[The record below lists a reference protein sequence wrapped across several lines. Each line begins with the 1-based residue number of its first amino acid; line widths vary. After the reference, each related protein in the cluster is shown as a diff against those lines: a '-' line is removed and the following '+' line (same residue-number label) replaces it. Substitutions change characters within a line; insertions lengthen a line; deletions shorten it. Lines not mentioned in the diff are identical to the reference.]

1 MIFRSDYTTPLTY
14 EKECKAL
21 FEHFYHFGVHRCEL
35 AKPNDFRRVQAGG
48 HDIILYN
55 DHGTIIAF
63 ENSCP
68 HRGCLLIQDSH
79 GSQELLCPYH
89 GWRFGEGKCIV
100 PNRKL
105 FNEEEITSAALST
118 YKIDYCGNFIFF
130 SPAPSATLREQLGFF
145 WDMLETISL
154 DITHLIDDNN
164 QPFSANWKIS
174 LENALENYHVSSV
187 HPTSLGALV
196 PTDGTVI
203 FDKTNSLW
211 ESPLGNMKVHTK
223 LSKLHTLFDN
233 KYRNECYFSLYLFPF
248 SMISSTF
255 GYSYAF
261 QNFYPKTPTE
271 TAFSS
276 RTYATQTEYTS
287 FFDNVAQLNRQ
298 IFAEDAR
305 ICELV
310 QKGTALSAHYIYNT
324 QEKRILAFH
333 QHYETLVKKEELL

>member
-1 MIFRSDYTTPLTY
+1 MIFRADYRTQSTHD
-14 EKECKAL
+14 KECEAL
-21 FEHFYHFGVHRCEL
+21 FERFYHFGAHRSEL
-35 AKPNDFRRVQAGG
+35 SKPNDFRRIQAGG
-48 HDIILYN
+48 HNIVLYN
-55 DHGTIIAF
+55 DNGNIIAF

-68 HRGCLLIQDSH
+68 HRGCSLITEAH
-79 GSQELLCPYH
+79 GSKELLCPYH
-89 GWRFGEGKCIV
+89 GWRFGERKCIV

-105 FNEEEITSAALST
+105 FNEDEINSAALRT
-118 YKIDYCGNFIFF
+118 YTIDLCGNFIFF
-130 SPAPSATLREQLGFF
+130 SPVPSATLREQLGSF
-145 WDMLETISL
+145 WELLETVSH
-154 DITHLIDDNN
+154 DVSHLIDDNG

-187 HPTSLGALV
+187 HPTSLGTLE
-196 PTDGTVI
+196 PTDGTVT

-211 ESPLGNMKVHTK
+211 ESPLGNTKVHTK

-305 ICELV
+305 ICQLV
-310 QKGTALSAHYIYNT
+310 QMGTALGAPYIYNR

-333 QHYETLVKKEELL
+333 QHYEALVKEEPL